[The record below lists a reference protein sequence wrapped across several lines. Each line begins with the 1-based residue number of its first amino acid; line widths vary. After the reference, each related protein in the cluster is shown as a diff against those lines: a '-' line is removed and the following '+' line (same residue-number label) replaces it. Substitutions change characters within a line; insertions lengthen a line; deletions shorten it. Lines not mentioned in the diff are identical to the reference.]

1 MSAGCMGLQHVEGA
15 HCQLVSMEGLRA
27 SVALIACRP
36 SLHRVNGG
44 IEVFPWLVLP
54 KLMAVACDIFS
65 EVQRRKA
72 SRDRSPEKAPP
83 AKRAKGGLRQ
93 RDPW

>member
-1 MSAGCMGLQHVEGA
+1 MGVQHVEGA
-15 HCQLVSMEGLRA
+15 HCQLVSMEVLRA
-27 SVALIACRP
+27 SVALSACRP

-44 IEVFPWLVLP
+44 IDVV
-54 KLMAVACDIFS
+54 S
-65 EVQRRKA
+65 EVLRRKA

-83 AKRAKGGLRQ
+83 AKGAKGGLRQ

>member
-1 MSAGCMGLQHVEGA
+1 MSAGCLGLQHVEGA
-15 HCQLVSMEGLRA
+15 RCQLVSMEGLRA

-44 IEVFPWLVLP
+44 IEVVPWLVLP
-54 KLMAVACDIFS
+54 KLMAVASDIFAV
-65 EVQRRKA
+65 VQRRKA
-72 SRDRSPEKAPP
+72 SRDVSPEQAPP
-83 AKRAKGGLRQ
+83 AKKAKGGLRQ